1 MKTIRAKVLAAA
13 VLIVFA
19 ALSFGQQ
26 PKVDLEMVAK
36 IREEGLQRSQVMD
49 IVGYITD
56 VLGARLTLSADM
68 KRAQAWVK
76 EKMEKIG
83 LVNTVIEPFMDYGVS
98 WDNEYFS
105 LHLLEPDYQ
114 PMVGFPLTHT
124 PGTAGKVV
132 CPVVIADLQLKSDLA
147 KYQGKLAGA
156 AVLATPPSPLEQAE
170 LARGVSRL
178 TGEELKKLEEAVVQ
192 TPPPPRTPPVPLN
205 PDLLKPEE
213 LIEFFKSEGAVAVFR
228 CDGGKP
234 GAVRGFG
241 RPGTKEDK
249 WSLEKSLASLP
260 IVAVTPEHYNR
271 MYRILKRGIPVKVE
285 IEVRNR
291 FGETVEKACNVVGEI
306 PGTDIKAEVVM
317 IGAHF
322 DSWHASPNASDNA
335 SGCAVALEAARILK
349 AVAAVPRRTIRV
361 ALWGGEE
368 QGIYGS
374 TEYVRQHFGDP
385 RDPKIGKTPAYNTFS
400 VYFNQDYGAGQ
411 YRGIYLQGNEFARRF
426 FAEWMKPLADFG
438 FTAISIQS
446 VGSTDHIPFDRAGL
460 PGFQFI
466 QDRIAGTAGHTN
478 LDFYDTLSPEDLM
491 KNAVIMAVFAYEA
504 AMAKERFPRKT
515 FVEEEKAEAKPVL
528 PEKKAGFFS
537 SGGAFAAGDKTYR
550 VQDVL
555 ENLLFHGRKLIAW

>member
-1 MKTIRAKVLAAA
+1 MKAIRKNALGAAILAVFTVLS
-13 VLIVFA
+13 L
-19 ALSFGQQ
+19 GQQ

-68 KRAQAWVK
+68 KRAQAWAK
-76 EKMEKIG
+76 DKMEKTG

-105 LHLLEPDYQ
+105 IHMLEPDYQ

-124 PGTAGKVV
+124 PGTPGKII
-132 CPVVIADLQLKSDLA
+132 CPAVIADVKLKSDLA
-147 KYQGKLAGA
+147 KYQGKLAGT
-156 AVLATPPSPLEQAE
+156 AVLATPPYEITQE
-170 LARGVSRL
+170 VLARGVSRF
-178 TGEELKKLEEAVVQ
+178 TDEDLKRMEEAVVPAPRRRFI
-192 TPPPPRTPPVPLN
+192 PPGPPN

-213 LIEFFKSEGAVAVFR
+213 IIEFFKAEGAVAVLR
-228 CDGGKP
+228 CDSGNP
-234 GAVRGFG
+234 GAVRGFA
-241 RPGTKEDK
+241 RPGTKDDK
-249 WSLEKSLASLP
+249 WSLEASLASLP
-260 IVAVTPEHYNR
+260 IIAVTPEHYNR

-285 IEVRNR
+285 IEVQNK
-291 FGETVEKACNVVGEI
+291 FGEMVEKACNVLGEI
-306 PGTDIKAEVVM
+306 PGTDLKDEVVM

-322 DSWHASPNASDNA
+322 DSWQASPNASDDA
-335 SGCAVALEAARILK
+335 SGCAVVLEAARILQ
-349 AVAAVPRRTIRV
+349 AVGARPRRTIRV

-368 QGIYGS
+368 QGLYGS
-374 TEYVRQHFGDP
+374 TQYVREHFGNP
-385 RDPKIGKTPAYNTFS
+385 RNPETGKKPAYDKFS

-446 VGSTDHIPFDRAGL
+446 VGSTDHVAFDRAGL

-478 LDFYDTLSPEDLM
+478 LDFYDTLSAEDLM
-491 KNAVIMAVFAYEA
+491 KNAVIMAVFAYDA
-504 AMAKERFPRKT
+504 AMAKERIPRKT
-515 FVEEEKAEAKPVL
+515 MPVEAAPEVKPKP
-528 PEKKAGFFS
+528 PEKKAANMGTSPKGTFPKGTPCCKVSPSDPSPF
-537 SGGAFAAGDKTYR
+537 
-550 VQDVL
+550 
-555 ENLLFHGRKLIAW
+555 